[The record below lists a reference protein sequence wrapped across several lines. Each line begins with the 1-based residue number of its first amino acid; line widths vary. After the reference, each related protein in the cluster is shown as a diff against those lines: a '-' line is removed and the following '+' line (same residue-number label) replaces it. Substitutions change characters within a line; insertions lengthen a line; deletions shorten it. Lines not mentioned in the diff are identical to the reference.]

1 MRQAVAGYECFGDA
15 DRAGRLDRCESCQYS
30 ESCRVCADMPDGRVE
45 SRLPRT
51 VSVEAAGD
59 RAEFAREAK
68 FEGRD
73 IHDSRRRDFGWE
85 DMRRV
90 MQWLLSMDDFT
101 LDILSRLA
109 GGGIDSASDLA
120 RAMGVRRQAVHR
132 KLVDM
137 CAEHPELCDM
147 LRGYLPKCRRIAEH
161 RRSGKNRQ
169 HFRRRPDDGGRQM
182 EFDFETTQRMKRS

>member
-1 MRQAVAGYECFGDA
+1 MRQTVVGYECFGDA
-15 DRAGRLDRCESCQYS
+15 EKAGRLDRCGACQYS
-30 ESCRVCADMPDGRVE
+30 GSCRVFAETPDNRVE

-59 RAEFAREAK
+59 RAEFARDGDDE
-68 FEGRD
+68 ERGSRD
-73 IHDSRRRDFGWE
+73 IRRRGFGWE
-85 DMRRV
+85 DMRHV

-161 RRSGKNRQ
+161 RRSGRNRQ

-182 EFDFETTQRMKRS
+182 EFDFDSATQKRG

>member
-1 MRQAVAGYECFGDA
+1 MTSECPECFGKIQE
-15 DRAGRLDRCESCQYS
+15 LDRCAACQYM
-30 ESCRVCADMPDGRVE
+30 ESCRYLSGHTDGAVNARM
-45 SRLPRT
+45 PRT

-59 RAEFAREAK
+59 RVEFV
-68 FEGRD
+68 RD
-73 IHDSRRRDFGWE
+73 FDDSGDSRDSRGGRRRGFGWE

-161 RRSGKNRQ
+161 RRSGRNRQ
-169 HFRRRPDDGGRQM
+169 HFRRRAGDEGRQM
-182 EFDFETTQRMKRS
+182 EFNF